1 MITVSTTTAVIVGM
15 VLAAWLA
22 AAVWATIVALRQKAL
37 GERAAEAARRGGA
50 LLETAPAIFVLV
62 EANDR
67 LQAGPNAEQWLGI
80 DAIPK
85 KLAGLSAALAQDYLE
100 SLTES
105 VRSCRQSA
113 KPFVMELRL
122 RGSSRILFVRGTPA
136 PALIGSD
143 RAVVLWIFDATDMRG
158 EMAVLQSRAHDATNA
173 LDALSA
179 LIEAAPFP
187 MWHRAPDLRLTL
199 VNQAYVRAVEAENAA
214 EAVARGLELIDL
226 RGVESPQAVAAKVRQ
241 EGEAV
246 SRMVP
251 ATIGGERRMMR
262 IVDVSLGEA
271 GVAGYAVDVEEL
283 EQARA
288 ELRRFAGAQRDMLDL
303 LSAGVVQFGPDRSL
317 TFFNQPFQRLFAM
330 EDEWLADEPEFD
342 RILDR
347 MREAGRLPEERD
359 YPAWKAERR
368 DWFQSSAAAEEA
380 WHLPDGTHLRVV
392 AQPMPDGGLLL
403 VFEDRTEQVQLA
415 SARDTLLRVRTAT
428 FDNLFEGIGVFAA
441 DGRLHLWNSRFQDIW
456 GFEEELL
463 ASHPRIDALSEQ
475 IAATFE
481 QAGDARAIR
490 DAVGAAAAERNRRSG
505 RFALKDGRSFE
516 YAAVPLP
523 DGNALVTLID
533 ISASQRIE
541 AALLERTQALEEA
554 DRVKTAFVSN
564 MSYEL
569 RTPLTSIAGFAEML
583 DGGYAGKLP
592 EKAADY
598 VATILESVAKL
609 RTQIDEILDLTQSE
623 AGSLPM
629 AEEEID
635 LQLLCDEA
643 ANAARDAATRRGH
656 ELVTE
661 IDWSVGG
668 VIGDPHRLR
677 QALDHLL
684 RNAIRYTPE
693 GGRVL
698 LHAEGD
704 AKEARITVADN
715 GTGIAAEE
723 QARVFDRFHRGEA
736 GAGDSGRSLGLG
748 LPLTKQFVEGQ
759 GGSIHLESEPGEGT
773 FVTITL
779 PREPAT

>member
-1 MITVSTTTAVIVGM
+1 MITISTTAAVITGM

-22 AAVWATIVALRQKAL
+22 VAVWATVAAMRGKAL

-50 LLETAPAIFVLV
+50 LLETAPAIFLLV
-62 EANDR
+62 ETNGR
-67 LQAGPNAEQWLGI
+67 IQAGPNAEQWLGL

-85 KLAGLSAALAQDYLE
+85 RLDCLGPSLGAERLAM
-100 SLTES
+100 LTEA
-105 VRSCRQSA
+105 VESCRQSA
-113 KPFVMELRL
+113 KPFGFELHL
-122 RGSSRILFVRGTPA
+122 ATSPRILFVRGAPSPA
-136 PALIGSD
+136 ILGSQ
-143 RAVVLWIFDATDMRG
+143 RAVVLWIFDASDMRG
-158 EMAVLQSRAHDATNA
+158 EMAELRSRAHEATNA
-173 LDALSA
+173 LGALSA

-187 MWHRAPDLRLTL
+187 MWHRGPDLRLTL

-214 EAVARGLELIDL
+214 EVVARGLELIDL
-226 RGVESPQAVAAKVRQ
+226 RGAESPHAVAARARDD
-241 EGEAV
+241 GNPI
-246 SRMVP
+246 SRKAP
-251 ATIGGERRMMR
+251 ATLGGERRMLR
-262 IVDVSLGEA
+262 LVDVPLGEA

-288 ELRRFAGAQRDMLDL
+288 ALGRFAHAQRDMLDL

-317 TFFNQPFQRLFAM
+317 SFFNQPFQRIFAM
-330 EDEWLADEPEFD
+330 EDEWMADSPEYD
-342 RILDR
+342 RVLDR
-347 MREAGRLPEERD
+347 MREAGRVPEERD
-359 YPAWKAERR
+359 FPTWKAERR
-368 DWFQSSAAAEEA
+368 QWFQSDRAVEEA
-380 WHLPDGTHLRVV
+380 WHLSDGTHLRVV

-428 FDNLFEGIGVFAA
+428 FDNLFEGMGVFAA
-441 DGRLHLWNSRFQDIW
+441 DGRLHLWNSRFREIW
-456 GFEEELL
+456 DFDEALL
-463 ASHPRIDALSEQ
+463 ADHPRIDALVDE
-475 IAATFE
+475 IAASFE
-481 QAGDARAIR
+481 NADDAAAIR
-490 DAVGAAAAERNRRSG
+490 DAVGAAAAERKRRTG
-505 RFALKDGRSFE
+505 RFALTDGRSFE

-541 AALLERTQALEEA
+541 AALVDRTEALEAA

-592 EKAADY
+592 IKAADY

-643 ANAARDAATRRGH
+643 ANAAREAANRRGQ
-656 ELVTE
+656 ELATE

-668 VIGDPHRLR
+668 VIGDPHRMR

-704 AKEARITVADN
+704 ATEARITIADN
-715 GTGIAAEE
+715 GVGIAADQ
-723 QARVFDRFHRGEA
+723 QARVFDRFQR
-736 GAGDSGRSLGLG
+736 GAGESGERALGLG
-748 LPLTKQFVEGQ
+748 LPLTKQFVEAQ
-759 GGSIHLESEPGEGT
+759 GGSITLTSEPGEGT

-779 PREPAT
+779 PRGGTAS